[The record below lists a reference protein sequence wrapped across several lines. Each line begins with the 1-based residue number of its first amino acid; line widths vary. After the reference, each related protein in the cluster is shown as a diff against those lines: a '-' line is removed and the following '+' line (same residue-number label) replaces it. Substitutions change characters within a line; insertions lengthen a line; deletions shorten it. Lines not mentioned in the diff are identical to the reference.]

1 MKPVPFDEQETII
14 IHDKKLD
21 EWSFYSNNPTHI
33 RRWIDSIIPNRIAY
47 HVDFPD
53 RVVMLEGIING
64 SASIRKKIQLT
75 DEEKRKRSELMKE
88 TRARMQNLPDFPI
101 D

>member
-1 MKPVPFDEQETII
+1 MTNTMKPVPFDEQETII

-33 RRWIDSIIPNRIAY
+33 RRWIDTIIPNRIAY

-75 DEEKRKRSELMKE
+75 DEEKRSIALRLNSS
-88 TRARMQNLPDFPI
+88 R
-101 D
+101 

>member
-1 MKPVPFDEQETII
+1 MTNTMKPIPFDEQETII

-33 RRWIDSIIPNRIAY
+33 RRWIDTIIPNRIAY

-53 RVVMLEGIING
+53 RVVMLDGIING
-64 SASIRKKIQLT
+64 SVSVRKKVEIS
-75 DEEKRKRSELMKE
+75 EEQKQKLVAQMRSTAK
-88 TRARMQNLPDFPI
+88 TPRNL
-101 D
+101 

>member
-1 MKPVPFDEQETII
+1 MTNTMKPVPFDEQETI
-14 IHDKKLD
+14 
-21 EWSFYSNNPTHI
+21 
-33 RRWIDSIIPNRIAY
+33 IIPNRIAY

-75 DEEKRKRSELMKE
+75 DEEKKKRSELMKE